1 METILTIND
10 INCFQS
16 CILFFQDLKLN
27 DTTTDEEI
35 FYLIKKKIQEDDKDD
50 SILKYLENYSN
61 NYRAIKE
68 FDENFDE
75 NNSITKKIEENIN
88 SGKYYFYKLSDEYK
102 INNELIKNGFDYLY
116 DLKCKI
122 NVKGDEKN
130 DEKLKEKNKKF
141 EYFENVVDKINTIK
155 YYINYLRNKGSQI
168 ELLIEVHFC
177 YDTDKDYDT
186 GKFILGNEEKTFN
199 EIKLYL
205 IKVKKYYMK
214 LLTRFYLN
222 DECIRFAYGK
232 QFNFIVNYL
241 NANNNDNSFTIY
253 FLNKIPKKELYRSFP
268 LETSDSIKFY
278 DTYLKNILR
287 NISNYIQNYFKDNYN
302 SLENFYNEYK
312 VIKEEK
318 GIYYYFNSEE
328 SSIEKKAIDLFIEFT
343 DKYPLSQNIL
353 LINRNTSPEELE
365 SFLYRSIL
373 CKYHSLF
380 IIGINDI
387 LASQEDFLMKK
398 VNFLIKYIK
407 KRDNPNS
414 TNKRRIEADIKPC
427 IIFIYNKNISQNK
440 FIEQIKKIA
449 SYKNLSRKKKKENE
463 NNNPV
468 NDIKFVQR
476 QSTIGSISSSYL
488 TTQDKIEKKN

>member
-1 METILTIND
+1 
-10 INCFQS
+10 
-16 CILFFQDLKLN
+16 
-27 DTTTDEEI
+27 
-35 FYLIKKKIQEDDKDD
+35 
-50 SILKYLENYSN
+50 
-61 NYRAIKE
+61 
-68 FDENFDE
+68 
-75 NNSITKKIEENIN
+75 
-88 SGKYYFYKLSDEYK
+88 
-102 INNELIKNGFDYLY
+102 
-116 DLKCKI
+116 
-122 NVKGDEKN
+122 
-130 DEKLKEKNKKF
+130 
-141 EYFENVVDKINTIK
+141 
-155 YYINYLRNKGSQI
+155 
-168 ELLIEVHFC
+168 
-177 YDTDKDYDT
+177 
-186 GKFILGNEEKTFN
+186 
-199 EIKLYL
+199 
-205 IKVKKYYMK
+205 MK

-253 FLNKIPKKELYRSFP
+253 FLNNIPKKELYRSFP

-278 DTYLKNILR
+278 DTYLKNTLR

-328 SSIEKKAIDLFIEFT
+328 SSNEKKAIDLFIEFT

-387 LASQEDFLMKK
+387 LPSQEDFLMKIA
-398 VNFLIKYIK
+398 NFLIKYIK

-414 TNKRRIEADIKPC
+414 TNKRRNETDIKPC

-449 SYKNLSRKKKKENE
+449 SHKNLSRKKKKENE
-463 NNNPV
+463 NNNPI
-468 NDIKFVQR
+468 NNIEFGQR
-476 QSTIGSISSSYL
+476 QSTLGSISSSYL
-488 TTQDKIEKKN
+488 TTQDKIEKKKLDVKIENVTIYL